1 MASAMKI
8 KSTKSPNGTETGSIV
23 AVLSASSFWCQLKRR
38 EGQRQSPFFDS
49 TGDLSYT
56 GLIGT
61 YPGWAE
67 LLIPPATLLCF
78 TRVAMVSPS
87 QGHKAH
93 STASQSPAMGL
104 SRRGATS
111 PQHQHRPLCSS
122 PIILSNAQSSTISG
136 PVLLCRMPR
145 PAAYS
150 RASVPLCAAIANPGS
165 HAMSL
170 LLFLTLS
177 PSY

>member
-78 TRVAMVSPS
+78 TRVAMVSRS

-93 STASQSPAMGL
+93 SAASIPCHGPLTARSYLPSAPTQ
-104 SRRGATS
+104 T
-111 PQHQHRPLCSS
+111 
-122 PIILSNAQSSTISG
+122 
-136 PVLLCRMPR
+136 
-145 PAAYS
+145 
-150 RASVPLCAAIANPGS
+150 
-165 HAMSL
+165 SL
-170 LLFLTLS
+170 LIPNHSLQCAVVHNLRSHS
-177 PSY
+177 PLPHASASCL